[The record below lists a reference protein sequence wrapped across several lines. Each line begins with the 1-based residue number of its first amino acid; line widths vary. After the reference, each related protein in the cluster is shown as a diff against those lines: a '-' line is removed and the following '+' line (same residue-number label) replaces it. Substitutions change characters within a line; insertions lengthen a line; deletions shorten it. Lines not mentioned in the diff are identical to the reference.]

1 MNAVPP
7 LQYYLDAKRVVDFS
21 SESAW
26 DIFVSAFND
35 TDRVQEVFDEA
46 PAVHKEWWVIP
57 EYGYQQME
65 LPGNRTNMRV
75 FSKEH
80 EADLVIEGLAPFI
93 SGLKGGAR
101 LCVDITG
108 FMRPQ
113 ILFLM
118 YYLKRNNVHNFDFI
132 YTEPQH
138 YSRKAETAFSLD
150 EDSLVRQVAGF
161 EGQHI
166 IDMTSDVLIL
176 GGGYDHSLVGRVI
189 ANKESAKLVQL
200 QSLPSL
206 SADMYHESLLRLDR
220 VASTSETSEDHLF
233 YSSANDPFVTAETL
247 STAVSALSAKRSI
260 SNLYLSTL
268 ATKPQAVGFGLF
280 YLRELEGRAAS
291 IIYPYFNRYSRETSS
306 GRGRS
311 WLYPIHL

>member
-1 MNAVPP
+1 MIAIPP
-7 LQYYLDAKRVVDFS
+7 LRYYLDAKRVVDFA
-21 SESAW
+21 SEGRW
-26 DIFVSAFND
+26 EIFISAFND
-35 TDRVQEVFDEA
+35 SDRVQEVFDEA
-46 PAVHKEWWVIP
+46 PAEHKEWWVIP

-75 FSKEH
+75 FSHGH
-80 EADLVIEGLAPFI
+80 EADLVLEGISPFI
-93 SGLKGGAR
+93 ENLARGAR

-118 YYLKRNNVHNFDFI
+118 YYLKSIGVKSFDFI

-150 EDSLVRQVAGF
+150 EDSVVRQVAGF
-161 EGQHI
+161 EGQHV

-247 STAVSALSAKRSI
+247 STALSSLTAKRQI

-280 YLRELEGRAAS
+280 YLHELEGAAAS